1 MNKRYF
7 TCRLWRSAV
16 CALIPSAIFFT
27 ACSDFFE
34 PVESTAAPTEY
45 SFNYWLLQ
53 KTYLFEDELPLLD
66 EQGDSVSELYG
77 KLSDP
82 YTRYVPPSKSEE
94 AITHINT
101 SIVPGDVGMEYT
113 QFMQM
118 EHPIVIYRVYAES
131 PAGRAGIKRYGN
143 ILSVNGVDLTGES
156 AFNDYETELAHNKEI
171 SITIAYSGDTTTY
184 ELVKEDVYAPTVF
197 VDTLSETEIITITG
211 FKLNTVDKKNGTLG
225 ELKTHLESSKDSKM
239 PGIIDLRNNPG
250 GHVNH
255 CTSMA
260 DLFIK
265 EGAISTRSWRS
276 FAGDGTPLY
285 NKLTVVAKPG
295 DAGEKRKFVVLVNG
309 GSASCAE
316 IFAIALQ
323 EGAKIPVA
331 GTVTYGKGIGQSTW
345 KTLAGGLSLIT
356 NLEFL
361 SPEGNSYHKKGIIPN
376 YPCEMATLQ
385 CGLDAVKSKYGTP
398 ASQKKVLKKSTDDLY
413 ASEPQ
418 ILRRYKDFGGAII
431 EGDKQ

>member
-1 MNKRYF
+1 
-7 TCRLWRSAV
+7 
-16 CALIPSAIFFT
+16 
-27 ACSDFFE
+27 
-34 PVESTAAPTEY
+34 
-45 SFNYWLLQ
+45 
-53 KTYLFEDELPLLD
+53 
-66 EQGDSVSELYG
+66 
-77 KLSDP
+77 
-82 YTRYVPPSKSEE
+82 
-94 AITHINT
+94 
-101 SIVPGDVGMEYT
+101 
-113 QFMQM
+113 
-118 EHPIVIYRVYAES
+118 
-131 PAGRAGIKRYGN
+131 
-143 ILSVNGVDLTGES
+143 
-156 AFNDYETELAHNKEI
+156 
-171 SITIAYSGDTTTY
+171 
-184 ELVKEDVYAPTVF
+184 
-197 VDTLSETEIITITG
+197 
-211 FKLNTVDKKNGTLG
+211 
-225 ELKTHLESSKDSKM
+225 M